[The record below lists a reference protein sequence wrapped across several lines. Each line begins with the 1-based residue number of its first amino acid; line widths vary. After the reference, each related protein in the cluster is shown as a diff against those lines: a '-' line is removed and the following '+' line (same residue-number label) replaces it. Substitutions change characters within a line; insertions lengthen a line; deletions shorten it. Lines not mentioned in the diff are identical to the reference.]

1 MGVSDRMGRLP
12 HLSTCRVCRKRQEMC
27 VSQSKL
33 INPDSVCERKVYIQ
47 PVDSGRFHT
56 HIVSCI
62 DQKLVLGFV
71 LKPHC

>member
-1 MGVSDRMGRLP
+1 
-12 HLSTCRVCRKRQEMC
+12 MC

-47 PVDSGRFHT
+47 PVDSGRFHM
-56 HIVSCI
+56 HMVSCI

-71 LKPHC
+71 LKPHCSQHIAKSPGSRRKGGSLALCV